1 MQQLVRRYVRS
12 SRPAFA
18 GLMAAIVLVLTLFA
32 SSEKL
37 HLTLH
42 QNSDAPHHLP
52 CAVCSFAQ
60 GQLEIPVATVSEVF
74 AALSLSWTI
83 PSLQT
88 ALPPEI
94 DFSVA
99 SSRGPPLSVS
109 SL

>member
-1 MQQLVRRYVRS
+1 MQHLLRRNIRW

-18 GLMAAIVLVLTLFA
+18 GLMAAIVLVLALFA

-42 QNSDAPHHLP
+42 QDSGTPHHLP

-60 GQLEIPVATVSEVF
+60 GQLETPVATVSDVF
-74 AALSLSWTI
+74 AALSVSWTI

-99 SSRGPPLSVS
+99 SSRGPPVS
-109 SL
+109 IASM